1 MNIIYILV
9 LSSTSLKIC
18 ASCHKGCLPEVFNN
32 MFQYASNIHC
42 YNTRYTAKKNNYK
55 ISIQTNVGKQSISF
69 MAKDIWK
76 DLPTHLKN
84 SSMSEFSKKFM
95 CCLQLYCQDNK
106 WNKLL
111 SCWWS
116 NIVRVH
122 KFFLLC
128 FFDFTRYLEP
138 KLFRELIRKLSSS
151 FSFAAC
157 TLFSLHLIYLLL

>member
-1 MNIIYILV
+1 
-9 LSSTSLKIC
+9 
-18 ASCHKGCLPEVFNN
+18 
-32 MFQYASNIHC
+32 MFQYANNIHC
-42 YNTRYTAKKNNYK
+42 YNARYTAKENLYQ

-84 SSMSEFSKKFM
+84 SSMSEFPKKFI
-95 CCLQLYCQDNK
+95 CYLQLYCQENK

-116 NIVRVH
+116 NIVQVH

-128 FFDFTRYLEP
+128 IFFSSSFDFTCYLEP
-138 KLFRELIRKLSSS
+138 KLFRELTRKL
-151 FSFAAC
+151 
-157 TLFSLHLIYLLL
+157 LHLASQLAHYSHYI